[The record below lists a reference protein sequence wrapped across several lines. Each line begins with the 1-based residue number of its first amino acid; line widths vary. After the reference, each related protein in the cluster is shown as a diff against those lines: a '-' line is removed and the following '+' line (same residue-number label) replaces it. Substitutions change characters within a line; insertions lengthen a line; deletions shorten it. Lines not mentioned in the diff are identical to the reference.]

1 MDFNI
6 TLGVSQEELAEF
18 PDTQEPT
25 GIVVPTGQDSLPTTS
40 ITEENTPKEETTE
53 ERGTPLTTESSSQ
66 RSNLPCIQWPL
77 QALTIKIRALS
88 S

>member
-18 PDTQEPT
+18 PDSQEPT
-25 GIVVPTGQDSLPTTS
+25 GIVVPTGQDSLQTTS
-40 ITEENTPKEETTE
+40 ITEENTPKEEAIK

-66 RSNLPCIQWPL
+66 RSTLP
-77 QALTIKIRALS
+77 TS
-88 S
+88 SSHSRH